1 MIGQPAD
8 EVMTR
13 VASAADARIIAEIVS
28 EAFEGYRAW
37 APPEWSPPR
46 SDEEEAFLAAA
57 TVRPS
62 VA

>member
-1 MIGQPAD
+1 VSDHPAA
-8 EVMTR
+8 EVTTR
-13 VASAADARIIAEIVS
+13 VASAADAPVIAEILA

-62 VA
+62 AA